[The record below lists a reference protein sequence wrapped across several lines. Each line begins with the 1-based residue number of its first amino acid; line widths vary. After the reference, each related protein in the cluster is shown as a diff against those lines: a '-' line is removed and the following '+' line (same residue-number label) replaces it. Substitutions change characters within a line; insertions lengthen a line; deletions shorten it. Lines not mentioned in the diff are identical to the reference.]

1 MSAPNIHVFHD
12 RVGWALFVEG
22 KREPISHYPGQ
33 RQAVAAAT
41 AKAKREHAELLIHR
55 RGERIGSW
63 DSYAH
68 DLPQTD

>member
-1 MSAPNIHVFHD
+1 MSAPSIHVVHD

-41 AKAKREHAELLIHR
+41 AKAEREHAELLIHR
-55 RGERIGSW
+55 RGERIDLWGSL
-63 DSYAH
+63 AH
-68 DLPQTD
+68 DLPETD